1 MDKLPT
7 EEDCA
12 KAAKAVEQVA
22 IRLFPELRVVRVSVE
37 ARHDHEGDP
46 ILWTCVVVDSPG
58 EVPPN
63 TDGMLNFWFHLR
75 PLLEDMGITA
85 RTIMNYQSIHEVG
98 DAA

>member
-1 MDKLPT
+1 MDKLLT

-22 IRLFPELRVVRVSVE
+22 IRLFSELRVVRVKVE
-37 ARHDHEGDP
+37 ARRDLDGVP
-46 ILWTCVVVDSPG
+46 VFWAYVVVDSPG

-63 TDGMLNFWFHLR
+63 TDGALNFRTHLD

-85 RTIMNYQSIHEVG
+85 RTIMTYQSYKEVG

>member
-1 MDKLPT
+1 MDNLPT

-37 ARHDHEGDP
+37 ARRDHEGDP
-46 ILWTCVVVDSPG
+46 ILWTCVVFDSPG
-58 EVPPN
+58 EVTPN
-63 TDGMLNFWFHLR
+63 TDGMFYFRTHLD

-85 RTIMNYQSIHEVG
+85 RTIISYQSCKEVG